1 MKPSLTTCIC
11 YNDALVKYVNN
22 GDSKK
27 MMQRDEEGYI
37 ISKLP
42 ETAVYLEGLENLV
55 IPF

>member
-1 MKPSLTTCIC
+1 
-11 YNDALVKYVNN
+11 
-22 GDSKK
+22 

-42 ETAVYLEGLENLV
+42 ETAVYREGLENLV

>member
-1 MKPSLTTCIC
+1 MLIMET
-11 YNDALVKYVNN
+11 V
-22 GDSKK
+22 KK